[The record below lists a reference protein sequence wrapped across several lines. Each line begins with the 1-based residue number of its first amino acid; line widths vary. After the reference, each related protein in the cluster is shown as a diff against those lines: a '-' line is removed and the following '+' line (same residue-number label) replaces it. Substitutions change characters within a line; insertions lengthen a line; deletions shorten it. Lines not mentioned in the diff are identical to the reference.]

1 MRLRLPFRYRIGF
14 AALVLLLAACGGQ
27 SPPELTQT
35 TNGITATLALTP
47 DPPVPMDTTTLTLTL
62 EDADGQ
68 PLTAADVAFDLTMP
82 AMPMPVNR
90 PAATETEDGVYEA
103 EAIFTMAGAW
113 RIQVD
118 VTGLGTSAT
127 FAFDLKTK

>member
-1 MRLRLPFRYRIGF
+1 MMAQRWQRSLCFV
-14 AALVLLLAACGGQ
+14 ALVLLFAACGGQ
-27 SPPELTQT
+27 SSPELTQT
-35 TNGITATLALTP
+35 VNGITATLALTP
-47 DPPVPMDTTTLTLTL
+47 DPPVPMETNTLTLTL
-62 EDADGQ
+62 KDAEGQ

-90 PAATETEDGVYEA
+90 PTATETGGGVYEA

-118 VTGLGTSAT
+118 VTQGGTSAT
-127 FAFDLKTK
+127 FTFDLKTK